1 MSSSFGL
8 ASHPIG
14 IKFWTNLW
22 KSNKSLSGSELH
34 AKFSD
39 WNYHQTHRRF
49 ARYFYLHRAGFL
61 GVKAP
66 FVVMFLGI
74 KVFAMGYGVSRDR
87 AAAVDCAAAYG
98 QGGHMVAA
106 VPK

>member
-1 MSSSFGL
+1 MSSMFTF
-8 ASHPIG
+8 APHPIG
-14 IKFWTNLW
+14 LKFWTRLW
-22 KSNKSLSGSELH
+22 KSNKGVSFADGSM
-34 AKFSD
+34 KFSD
-39 WNYHQTHRRF
+39 WIYHQTHRRF
-49 ARYFYLHRAGFL
+49 ARYFYVHRAGPL

-66 FVVMFLGI
+66 FVVMFLGL

-98 QGGHMVAA
+98 NAGHMLAA